1 MAVPM
6 TRAAPNIEFTAYRS
20 FSGFSLLSHSLTRLI
35 TPWVSER
42 LPAVSNA
49 KKRSPGFSKVN
60 ILRKVETRSI
70 PALVRESDAST
81 TPSSTR
87 MPMQLSRGL
96 PIGLAVVVVVGLENS
111 PLPAPDR
118 PVGRPHLVE
127 KFGGRKG
134 RRFSRLLDPYPL
146 GTLRQ

>member
-6 TRAAPNIEFTAYRS
+6 RRAARNIDFPAYRS

-42 LPAVSNA
+42 LPAVSSA

-96 PIGLAVVVVVGLENS
+96 PIGLAVVVGLENS

-127 KFGGRKG
+127 K
-134 RRFSRLLDPYPL
+134 
-146 GTLRQ
+146 

>member
-1 MAVPM
+1 EV
-6 TRAAPNIEFTAYRS
+6 TANRS
-20 FSGFSLLSHSLTRLI
+20 RSGSSVLSHSLNRLI

-42 LPAVSNA
+42 LLAVSNA

-96 PIGLAVVVVVGLENS
+96 PIGLAVVVGLENS

-127 KFGGRKG
+127 KLGGRKG

-146 GTLRQ
+146 GTLRQAALPG